1 MFSFLWRLIARTDIK
16 TCFQHTTQAQHSE
29 LFQMTKKFKWGCGK
43 TGKGKHARLDF
54 SQKQI
59 QASRWRGPPTVGW
72 RGAAGKTFL
81 LPLSL
86 FATIFLSFID
96 INYQIFPPASCPQH
110 TCKKWENIPNMR
122 TWFFCLLQNPINRVS
137 HQIYALKSPLC
148 QKQRKGQLR
157 AGKKGKW
164 FSLNSC
170 KAASPSNLSQGK
182 VVSGGKR
189 EKLLEHCT
197 TCTPCTPCTPCTTC
211 TTCTTCTP

>member
-86 FATIFLSFID
+86 FVTIVLSFID
-96 INYQIFPPASCPQH
+96 INYQIFPPLQSKYHPPITSWIDFLTTSIQKIIKFF
-110 TCKKWENIPNMR
+110 TSPIKKLTPHSPPGSIFSP
-122 TWFFCLLQNPINRVS
+122 
-137 HQIYALKSPLC
+137 HQF
-148 QKQRKGQLR
+148 
-157 AGKKGKW
+157 KK
-164 FSLNSC
+164 
-170 KAASPSNLSQGK
+170 
-182 VVSGGKR
+182 
-189 EKLLEHCT
+189 
-197 TCTPCTPCTPCTTC
+197 
-211 TTCTTCTP
+211 

>member
-1 MFSFLWRLIARTDIK
+1 MGRRGRGSTRVLIFPK
-16 TCFQHTTQAQHSE
+16 NKS
-29 LFQMTKKFKWGCGK
+29 
-43 TGKGKHARLDF
+43 
-54 SQKQI
+54 
-59 QASRWRGPPTVGW
+59 SRWRGPLTVGW
-72 RGAAGKTFL
+72 SGAAGKTFL

-122 TWFFCLLQNPINRVS
+122 TCFFCLLQNPINRVS

-197 TCTPCTPCTPCTTC
+197 PCTPCTVHTLHTSLFSPCHHIFDPSLISES
-211 TTCTTCTP
+211 TPPSSTSPYSM